1 MRRLFSSIW
10 EALGSLRKTT
20 TGSEHIAKPIRRG
33 PILSLILCGGLLV
46 AAIIVGTMM
55 MVGEFRERALTNN
68 ERELENTVL
77 LLTRHFEQQFEDS
90 EIVANDVISKM
101 QFTEIDSQETFR
113 IWMSSHDAH
122 LILKSKV
129 NVLSYIG
136 DVDIFDADGK
146 LINSSATWP
155 LPAISIADRAY
166 FKNFKSGAELKTA
179 VAEPARSQM
188 TGNWSTVIAHRL
200 SGPNGVFLGVMSRR
214 IDPAHFEKFFAS
226 LALGSGAAISMFH
239 NDGTMLARYPRANSI
254 IGKKF
259 RNAPLVNKVLT
270 EGGRQTL
277 RVQSPVDGTD
287 RLGSAAA
294 LSRLPIVVIATTTVS
309 AALADW
315 QAQTR
320 FMISVAVLS
329 ALAIALIL
337 YLIIRQ
343 VTRQNQESQQ
353 RLGLQKQQ
361 LDTALNNMT
370 QGLVLYDAS
379 ARIILCNQ
387 RYIDMYR
394 LSTDVVKPGCHFR
407 DLIQHRQDTG
417 SYDGDV
423 DEFCSA
429 IMRNVAQGK
438 VTHMTME
445 TGGRSYLI
453 VNKPLAQGGWVA
465 TIEDITERRNVE
477 QERDRNYA
485 FLRQII
491 DHIPTQITVKD
502 VRDRR
507 YLLVNRVA
515 ETHFGLASDAIV
527 GKTAPE
533 IFAKTIADAVTARD
547 QLALQSADGLFVDE
561 MPWDGTTLG
570 PRLMTSTRIAIR
582 DQAGE
587 PRYLVNVVDDVTERR
602 RADEKIAHLAHYDA
616 LTDLPNRVLFREQIE
631 RELQRT
637 RGGEQFA
644 LLYIDID
651 EFKGINDSLG
661 HHVGDEL
668 LKAVAGRIR
677 SCLRESDLIARLGGD
692 EFAVIQTGVRNV
704 RDAVEFVTRI
714 HESIRQPY
722 QCLGHQLST
731 DASIGIALAPQDG
744 TDLDQLIK
752 NADLAMYGAK
762 AGGRRTHRF
771 FEPAMDASAKARLAM
786 EQDLRQALV
795 DGGFEIHYQPLV
807 DLHRDEVTGCEALL
821 RWRHPE
827 RGMISPAEFI
837 PVAEDTGLIVELGEW
852 VLKTACA
859 EAATWPDHIRVAVN
873 VSPVQ
878 LKCPTLALK
887 IVSALEN
894 SGLRA
899 SRLEIEITEAVLI
912 RDDETALTILH
923 QLRDIGVRIALDDF
937 GTGYSSLSYLK
948 RFPFDKI
955 KIDSCF
961 ISDLAEIDGS
971 SAIVQA
977 VVNIAASRNMTTTA
991 EGVETLEQKELLRA
1005 LGCTEMQGYLFS
1017 AAKPGAEVRHLFG
1030 PRPVTVTAV
1039 AR

>member
-1 MRRLFSSIW
+1 LG
-10 EALGSLRKTT
+10 ALGSLRKATA
-20 TGSEHIAKPIRRG
+20 GSQHIATPIRRG

-46 AAIIVGTMM
+46 VAIVLGTVM

-90 EIVANDVISKM
+90 EIVANDVISRM
-101 QFTEIDSQETFR
+101 QFSEIDSPETFR

-129 NVLSYIG
+129 DVLSYIG
-136 DVDIFDADGK
+136 DVGIFDADGK
-146 LINSSATWP
+146 LINSSSTWP
-155 LPAISIADRAY
+155 LPDISIADRSY
-166 FKNFKSGAELKTA
+166 FRNFKSDAALKTA
-179 VAEPARSQM
+179 VAEPVRSQM

-200 SGPNGVFLGVMSRR
+200 SGPNGVFLGVMARR

-226 LALGSGAAISMFH
+226 LALGDGAAISVFH
-239 NDGTMLARYPRANSI
+239 NDGTMLARHPRANSI

-287 RLGSAAA
+287 RLGSAAP
-294 LSRLPIVVIATTTVS
+294 LSRLPIVVVATNTVS

-320 FMISVAVLS
+320 FLVAAAALS
-329 ALAIALIL
+329 ALVIAFMLF
-337 YLIIRQ
+337 LIIRQ
-343 VTRQNQESQQ
+343 VTRQNQETRQ

-453 VNKPLAQGGWVA
+453 VNKPLTQGGWVA

-502 VRDRR
+502 VRDGR

-527 GKTAPE
+527 GRTAPD
-533 IFAKTIADAVTARD
+533 IFAKTVADAVTARD
-547 QLALQSADGLFVDE
+547 QMALQSADGLFVDE

-570 PRLMTSTRIAIR
+570 PRFMTSTRIAIR
-582 DQAGE
+582 DQAGDA
-587 PRYLVNVVDDVTERR
+587 RYLVNVVDDVTERR

-631 RELQRT
+631 RELQKT
-637 RGGEQFA
+637 SGGEQFA

-677 SCLRESDLIARLGGD
+677 GCLRETDLIARLGGD

-722 QCLGHQLST
+722 RCLGHQLST

-771 FEPAMDASAKARLAM
+771 FEPAMDACAKARLAM

-807 DLHRDEVTGCEALL
+807 DLHRDAVTGCEALL

-837 PVAEDTGLIVELGEW
+837 PVAEDTGLIIELGEW

-859 EAATWPDHIRVAVN
+859 EAANWPDHIRVAVN

-887 IVSALEN
+887 IASALAS

-961 ISDLAEIDGS
+961 IGDITEIDGS

-1017 AAKPGAEVRHLFG
+1017 AAKPGPEVRQLFG
-1030 PRPVTVTAV
+1030 PRPMAAAAV
-1039 AR
+1039 S